1 MGPSASRREELV
13 APAWVGELGE
23 VRERLA
29 RLETKAEAHD
39 QASSERQRQLLD
51 AVEGLED
58 RLEQVEGRAW
68 KVALALAAGAGG
80 AAGGLELVKSLLGG

>member
-1 MGPSASRREELV
+1 MPPAVRREEDSW
-13 APAWVGELGE
+13 AGELAD

-29 RLETKAEAHD
+29 RLETRAENHERASAERHGQMLAAVQGL
-39 QASSERQRQLLD
+39 QA
-51 AVEGLED
+51 

-80 AAGGLELVKSLLGG
+80 AAGGMELVKSLLGG

>member
-1 MGPSASRREELV
+1 MGPAAPRREDSV
-13 APAWVGELGE
+13 PSWMGELGD

-39 QASSERQRQLLD
+39 DASAERHRQLLD
-51 AVEGLED
+51 AVEGLEK

-68 KVALALAAGAGG
+68 KVALGLAALGLGGGAG
-80 AAGGLELVKSLLGG
+80 AVELVRAMVAP

>member
-1 MGPSASRREELV
+1 MGPSAARREDLGP
-13 APAWVGELGE
+13 PAWMGELAE

-39 QASSERQRQLLD
+39 AASAERHRQLLD
-51 AVEGLED
+51 AVEGLEK

-80 AAGGLELVKSLLGG
+80 AAGGLELVRAALGG